1 MAKKRMF
8 SNAIIDSDEFL
19 EMSLSAQCLYFHLNM
34 RADDD
39 GFVNNPKNIMKMV
52 GAKEDDLKLL
62 IVKKFLLLFE
72 SGVVVIKHWRIHN
85 AIKYANYHET
95 NYTEEKSKLYL
106 KKNYSYTL
114 DSNQG
119 TALIKKREE
128 KNIDEMRLD
137 EKRLDENRLEENR
150 IDKINDTYKDTDIV
164 LDNDNELF

>member
-1 MAKKRMF
+1 MGIF
-8 SNAIIDSDEFL
+8 EHFPYTNFHDLNLDWIIQEL
-19 EMSLSAQCLYFHLNM
+19 EKLSADVQDF
-34 RADDD
+34 
-39 GFVNNPKNIMKMV
+39 IS
-52 GAKEDDLKLL
+52 
-62 IVKKFLLLFE
+62 I
-72 SGVVVIKHWRIHN
+72 N

-128 KNIDEMRLD
+128 KNIDEMRID
-137 EKRLDENRLEENR
+137 EKRLDEIRLEENR

>member
-19 EMSLSAQCLYFHLNM
+19 GMSLSAQCLYFHLNM

-85 AIKYANYHET
+85 AIKYANYRET

-128 KNIDEMRLD
+128 KNIDEMRID
-137 EKRLDENRLEENR
+137 EKRLDEIRLDKNR